1 MQIEMTQALVR
12 KNTFSSK
19 KILKKKLWTRKWKIT
34 LYLIKYRDANLHL
47 YITGLDKSFLLFY
60 KMYFVKEASKDLMT
74 QKDDHP
80 NLDHG
85 AFYLQHDG

>member
-1 MQIEMTQALVR
+1 MQI
-12 KNTFSSK
+12 
-19 KILKKKLWTRKWKIT
+19 
-34 LYLIKYRDANLHL
+34 
-47 YITGLDKSFLLFY
+47 YITGLDKSFFLFY